1 MNNLLGKRYIYHYHV
16 FEHQVELLKEKN
28 INSLLN
34 ELPILAYSNV
44 DRINKEEEQLNF
56 TKITE
61 NHDQI
66 TELPFYNEIML
77 HVNSGYIQKEMQYDQ
92 LVSIDSYTKF
102 NSFFLAPIIMKKD
115 DKFLMT
121 FITLKMFNYGLFY
134 LEIEDTLD
142 NLTLQEDFFNI
153 LVPQGEGDC
162 VYLPM
167 IENQNIKYEKTV
179 LTDEVIQFNTTD
191 YYGKIVNIIEKL
203 YKEKTF
209 HSYYTLFM
217 LDNNIFDKK
226 IDGVNINKIV
236 NGPIFP
242 NLGIDFSNNTNYFQ
256 WNHFKLS
263 GSIDRL
269 MVELKP
275 SHSNYDV
282 DKSTYIENKEYYR
295 GINNAFIMASLNH
308 IYMRKT
314 IYSFLSEMIYSN
326 KIAHNDRHKGWI
338 NYLETNAI
346 QGDNLK
352 YLPLHNLKREIENKL
367 VDESEY
373 ESIQKLHT
381 SSLTAAI
388 EKQQKY
394 VQSKLNFLNIL
405 AVIFA
410 IITVPQLIN
419 IFTDDS
425 KIIIIISFIIL
436 ILLILVYVI
445 YSICVSKSL
454 SHKK

>member
-16 FEHQVELLKEKN
+16 FERQVELLKEES

-34 ELPILAYSNV
+34 ELPIIAYSNV
-44 DRINKEEEQLNF
+44 ARINKGEEQFNF
-56 TKITE
+56 IKKTE
-61 NHDQI
+61 NHDEI
-66 TELPFYNEIML
+66 TGLPFYEEIML
-77 HVNSGYIQKEMQYDQ
+77 HVNRGYMQKEMQYEQ

-102 NSFFLAPIIMKKD
+102 NSFFLAPIVMKKD
-115 DKFLMT
+115 DEFLMN

-142 NLTLQEDFFNI
+142 NLTLCQDFFNI
-153 LVPQGEGDC
+153 LVPKGEGDC

-167 IENQNIKYEKTV
+167 IENQNIKYKKNV
-179 LTDEVIQFNTTD
+179 LTDEVIQFNIDD
-191 YYGKIVNIIEKL
+191 YYNEIVNIIEKL

-217 LDNNIFDKK
+217 LDNNMLDKK
-226 IDGVNINKIV
+226 IDDVNIKKV
-236 NGPIFP
+236 VSAPIFP
-242 NLGIDFSNNTNYFQ
+242 NLGIDFSNNTNHFQ

-275 SHSNYDV
+275 PRSQYGIEKANYRR
-282 DKSTYIENKEYYR
+282 NKEYFR
-295 GINNAFIMASLNH
+295 SINNAFMMAALNH

-314 IYSFLSEMIYSN
+314 IYSFLSETIYSN
-326 KIAHNDRHKGWI
+326 KIAHNDRHKEWI

-352 YLPLHNLKREIENKL
+352 YLPVHDLKREIENKL
-367 VDESEY
+367 VDENEY

-381 SSLTAAI
+381 NSLTAAI

-419 IFTDDS
+419 IFTDDRL
-425 KIIIIISFIIL
+425 IIIIISLIIL
-436 ILLILVYVI
+436 VLLILAYII
-445 YSICVSKSL
+445 YSFCVRKS
-454 SHKK
+454 